1 MFSEFSFCLSMM
13 WFSLSGCSYC
23 SFFLKFWGDFIVP
36 YNFCRSG
43 GFLCSWTI
51 PSCLG
56 LCTLALPCY
65 VLLADWFGAA
75 RSAMPDS
82 VLQIHFD
89 VFFFARKGAARSAIL
104 ISISCWGTLFSY
116 VVRVPHS
123 RVRQIKIGR
132 WMAFQRDH
140 AHVPLLS
147 STNSSFPPTSLHLLP
162 TNLNPGQRKGEW
174 LTLNRVDREVGGGG
188 ARGAGGAD

>member
-1 MFSEFSFCLSMM
+1 MIKMWIWMYYCTHRMYIIYVFQMVRAEFSFCLSMM

-75 RSAMPDS
+75 RSAMPYS

-89 VFFFARKGAARSAIL
+89 VFFARKGEARSAIP
-104 ISISCWGTLFSY
+104 ISISCWGTLLSY
-116 VVRVPHS
+116 VVPHS
-123 RVRQIKIGR
+123 RVRRIKIGR
-132 WMAFQRDH
+132 WMAIQRGPR
-140 AHVPLLS
+140 ARVSPLV
-147 STNSSFPPTSLHLLP
+147 H
-162 TNLNPGQRKGEW
+162 
-174 LTLNRVDREVGGGG
+174 
-188 ARGAGGAD
+188 